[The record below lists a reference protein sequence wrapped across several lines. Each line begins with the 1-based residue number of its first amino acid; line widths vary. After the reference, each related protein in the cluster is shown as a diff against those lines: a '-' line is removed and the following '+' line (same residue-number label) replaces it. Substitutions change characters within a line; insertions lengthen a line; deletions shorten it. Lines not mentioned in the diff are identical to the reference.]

1 MITIGDIYNILIT
14 GVGGQGTVLMGNI
27 LREYGMRT
35 PFIKNVVGM
44 ETRGVSQ
51 REGSVSASA
60 RYLIDAR
67 LYTLGENYEIDD
79 LISPVIPINDA
90 HLVLGL
96 EPLETIRNLKYI
108 SEQTLIILN
117 THKYYP
123 RNVIIG
129 SEKEKKYPILLISDG
144 KFHAMNLASQLD
156 SPIYIYTNNK
166 INKMDKRE
174 VEKLKA
180 KKKIAISKFLYAKT
194 IGIIISSKPGQLKF
208 NEAIAL
214 KKQLEK
220 KGKKVYLFLS
230 DNINIEELDNFP
242 IDFYLN
248 TACPGLQFSSSKI
261 LNIEDLSTIKI
272 L

>member
-1 MITIGDIYNILIT
+1 MVTIGDIYNILIT

-67 LYTLGENYEIDD
+67 LYSLGENYEIND
-79 LISPVIPINDA
+79 LISPVIPTNDA

-108 SEQTLIILN
+108 SEQTLVILN
-117 THKYYP
+117 THKHFP

-129 SEKEKKYPILLISDG
+129 SEKEKKYPSTAEILEILDQIARRVIS
-144 KFHAMNLASQLD
+144 LD
-156 SPIYIYTNNK
+156 
-166 INKMDKRE
+166 
-174 VEKLKA
+174 
-180 KKKIAISKFLYAKT
+180 
-194 IGIIISSKPGQLKF
+194 F
-208 NEAIAL
+208 NEL
-214 KKQLEK
+214 
-220 KGKKVYLFLS
+220 
-230 DNINIEELDNFP
+230 
-242 IDFYLN
+242 
-248 TACPGLQFSSSKI
+248 SKI
-261 LNIEDLSTIKI
+261 QFGNSIYANSIILGVGVKEFREIFFKNFIIDLLKESFRGSQENLDAFELGYNLITNP
-272 L
+272 

>member
-1 MITIGDIYNILIT
+1 MIT

-67 LYTLGENYEIDD
+67 LYSLGENYEIND
-79 LISPVIPINDA
+79 LISPVIPTNDA

-108 SEQTLIILN
+108 SEQTLVILN
-117 THKYYP
+117 THKHFP

-129 SEKEKKYPILLISDG
+129 SEKEKKYPSTAEILEILDQIARRVIS
-144 KFHAMNLASQLD
+144 LD
-156 SPIYIYTNNK
+156 
-166 INKMDKRE
+166 
-174 VEKLKA
+174 
-180 KKKIAISKFLYAKT
+180 
-194 IGIIISSKPGQLKF
+194 F
-208 NEAIAL
+208 NEL
-214 KKQLEK
+214 
-220 KGKKVYLFLS
+220 
-230 DNINIEELDNFP
+230 
-242 IDFYLN
+242 
-248 TACPGLQFSSSKI
+248 SKI
-261 LNIEDLSTIKI
+261 QFGNSIYANSIILGVGVKEFREIFFKNFIIDLLKESFRGSQENLDAFELGYNLITNP
-272 L
+272 

>member
-1 MITIGDIYNILIT
+1 VVTIGDIYNILIT

-67 LYTLGENYEIDD
+67 LYSLGENYEIND
-79 LISPVIPINDA
+79 LISPVIPTNDA

-108 SEQTLIILN
+108 SEQTLVILN
-117 THKYYP
+117 THKHFP

-129 SEKEKKYPILLISDG
+129 SEKEKKYPSTAEILEILDQIARRVIS
-144 KFHAMNLASQLD
+144 LD
-156 SPIYIYTNNK
+156 
-166 INKMDKRE
+166 
-174 VEKLKA
+174 
-180 KKKIAISKFLYAKT
+180 
-194 IGIIISSKPGQLKF
+194 F
-208 NEAIAL
+208 NEL
-214 KKQLEK
+214 
-220 KGKKVYLFLS
+220 
-230 DNINIEELDNFP
+230 
-242 IDFYLN
+242 
-248 TACPGLQFSSSKI
+248 SKI
-261 LNIEDLSTIKI
+261 QFGNSIYANSIILGVGVKEFREIFFKNFIIDLLKESFRGSQENLDAFELGYNLITNP
-272 L
+272 

>member
-1 MITIGDIYNILIT
+1 VKTIGDIYNILIT
-14 GVGGQGTVLMGNI
+14 GVGGQGTVLMGKI

-67 LYTLGENYEIDD
+67 LYSLGENYRVDD

-108 SEQTLIILN
+108 SEQTLVILN
-117 THKYYP
+117 THKHYP

-129 SEKEKKYPILLISDG
+129 SEKEKKYPSNAEILDILDQIARRVIS
-144 KFHAMNLASQLD
+144 LD
-156 SPIYIYTNNK
+156 
-166 INKMDKRE
+166 
-174 VEKLKA
+174 
-180 KKKIAISKFLYAKT
+180 
-194 IGIIISSKPGQLKF
+194 F
-208 NEAIAL
+208 NELSENKFGNSIYANSIILGVGVKEFREIFFKDFIVELL
-214 KKQLEK
+214 KNFF
-220 KGKKVYLFLS
+220 KGSQENLDAFELGYNL
-230 DNINIEELDNFP
+230 IND
-242 IDFYLN
+242 
-248 TACPGLQFSSSKI
+248 
-261 LNIEDLSTIKI
+261 
-272 L
+272 